1 MASSDTI
8 TALCQVIQ
16 HELPSAIE
24 SVTLDLER
32 ARMER
37 EDFRQGN
44 TVSPHVGKPSNMTL
58 RQHFDELSDNFDD
71 ACTILSD
78 IRHIAKDELDGSED
92 KIDFALAVI
101 EKVGDMMDDP
111 DDESRSSAEEES
123 VA

>member
-37 EDFRQGN
+37 EDFRQGQAPIWILEHATN
-44 TVSPHVGKPSNMTL
+44 NVSWRKLRRYLHEEIHQLRTTL
-58 RQHFDELSDNFDD
+58 VRIR
-71 ACTILSD
+71 ILID
-78 IRHIAKDELDGSED
+78 GEERIAKRRKRYYDHVIGRAIDSDEE
-92 KIDFALAVI
+92 
-101 EKVGDMMDDP
+101 
-111 DDESRSSAEEES
+111 
-123 VA
+123 

>member
-37 EDFRQGN
+37 EDFRQGFAPVWILEHATSN
-44 TVSPHVGKPSNMTL
+44 VSWLKLRRYLHEEIEQLRTTL
-58 RQHFDELSDNFDD
+58 VRIR
-71 ACTILSD
+71 ILID
-78 IRHIAKDELDGSED
+78 GEERIAKRRKRYYDHVIGRAIDSDEE
-92 KIDFALAVI
+92 
-101 EKVGDMMDDP
+101 
-111 DDESRSSAEEES
+111 
-123 VA
+123 

>member
-44 TVSPHVGKPSNMTL
+44 APIWILKHAVNNISYNKLRRYMLEEVHVLRTTL
-58 RQHFDELSDNFDD
+58 GRIR
-71 ACTILSD
+71 ILID
-78 IRHIAKDELDGSED
+78 GEERIAKRRERYYDHAIGSAIDSDEE
-92 KIDFALAVI
+92 
-101 EKVGDMMDDP
+101 
-111 DDESRSSAEEES
+111 
-123 VA
+123 